1 MAEILGAILV
11 HLLVVDHP
19 DVRHPLI
26 EGILLLAHYHQETVL
41 TSLLPQPLPVE
52 RWVPWV
58 WGHPDC
64 ARLATAGVSQK
75 TGARPTLGWVKPSPC
90 FSVGG
95 AASGN
100 LGPGASALQLHPIKL
115 EFGSHS
121 VLRVLVTGSGLSLLQ
136 PFPP

>member
-11 HLLVVDHP
+11 HLPVVDHP
-19 DVRHPLI
+19 EVRHPLI
-26 EGILLLAHYHQETVL
+26 EGILLLAHYHQETGL
-41 TSLLPQPLPVE
+41 MSLLRQPLPME

-75 TGARPTLGWVKPSPC
+75 TGARPTLGWVRPSPC
-90 FSVGG
+90 ISVGG
-95 AASGN
+95 AASRN
-100 LGPGASALQLHPIKL
+100 LGPGGSALQPHPIKL

-121 VLRVLVTGSGLSLLQ
+121 VLHVLVTGSGLSPLQ